1 MRSMIPLVLVLMV
14 GTAMAGDVD
23 LAKRADEVRAAE
35 IAFAK
40 TMADRDH
47 EAFKRFIA
55 PDAMFFGRS
64 ALHGIEAIAEA
75 WKPLYEGPEAPFSW
89 KPSRV
94 EVNATGDL
102 ALSTGPVR
110 GANGVVE
117 SWYVSTWRREPDGSW
132 KVVLDMGTPRC
143 PFPED

>member
-1 MRSMIPLVLVLMV
+1 MRRAVALMMLTV
-14 GTAMAGDVD
+14 VVPVMAGEVD
-23 LAKRADEVRAAE
+23 LRKRADEVREAE

-40 TMADRDH
+40 TMKDRDH
-47 EAFKRFIA
+47 EAFRTFIA
-55 PDAMFFGRS
+55 DDAMFFGRS
-64 ALHGIEAIAEA
+64 ALHGPDAIAAA
-75 WKPLYEGPEAPFSW
+75 WKPLYEGDEAPFSW

-110 GANGVVE
+110 SADGKVE